1 MDKSGK
7 KDVIP
12 LKVRLHEIEEILDKA
27 DPEKDRSVIISKR
40 EEVICLLYHKHYYPT
55 LLQRVRYA
63 KINNSVSD
71 AQDVFQNC
79 IIKFTDWFNE
89 KYLGIKTAQ
98 SDAVKESDQQA
109 EIDEKEA
116 AKELAEVF
124 DPEGKEK
131 TEDVRKESGN
141 HNHMYYYL
149 HQLLRTRAIDEYRKA
164 HRKQTQSLEGML
176 KDENGKQS
184 DHNTVLSAG
193 EQYQTEQSLIHWET
207 VNAQYDTM
215 LIDII
220 SQIISLYREMKQ
232 RKNSR
237 KWLMM
242 CRIFFSRD
250 VIKVVHNFDT
260 MPAFEHG
267 QEIGKNTKEPFVNF
281 CLQKHVSY
289 EEDGKYVLGGILM
302 NPYKPYLDLITDKA
316 RLELQ
321 NSDSIVNMDEKGI
334 PNTVIEGYFE
344 KCCNT
349 TFAESNITYYKKVY
363 DNKCKKHGV
372 ETAAAAE

>member
-1 MDKSGK
+1 MGKSGK

-40 EEVICLLYHKHYYPT
+40 EEVICLLYDDDYNPT
-55 LLQRVRYA
+55 LLRRVRYA
-63 KINNSVSD
+63 EINNSVSD

-98 SDAVKESDQQA
+98 SDAVEESDQQA
-109 EIDEKEA
+109 AIDKEEA

-124 DPEGKEK
+124 DPEGKEN
-131 TEDVRKESGN
+131 TEDVRKELGD

-164 HRKQTQSLEGML
+164 RRKKTQSLEGML
-176 KDENGKQS
+176 KDRNGKES
-184 DHNTVLSAG
+184 DHNAVLSAG
-193 EQYQTEQSLIHWET
+193 KQYQPEQTLIQWKSI
-207 VNAQYDTM
+207 NAQYDTM

-220 SQIISLYREMKQ
+220 SQIISMYRKKKHL
-232 RKNSR
+232 KNSG
-237 KWLMM
+237 KKLMM
-242 CRIFFSRD
+242 HRIFFSRD
-250 VIKVVHNFDT
+250 VIKVMHNFDT

-267 QEIGKNTKEPFVNF
+267 REIGKNTKEPFVNF

-289 EEDGKYVLGGILM
+289 EEDGKYVLGGIWM

-316 RLELQ
+316 RMELQ
-321 NSDSIVNMDEKGI
+321 NSDKRWNMDEYGI

-349 TFAESNITYYKKVY
+349 TFAESNITYYKKDY
-363 DNKCKKHGV
+363 DEKYKHGV

>member
-1 MDKSGK
+1 M
-7 KDVIP
+7 
-12 LKVRLHEIEEILDKA
+12 
-27 DPEKDRSVIISKR
+27 
-40 EEVICLLYHKHYYPT
+40 
-55 LLQRVRYA
+55 LQYTVFNQTNVDYA

-79 IIKFTDWFNE
+79 IIRFTDWFNE

-193 EQYQTEQSLIHWET
+193 EQYQTEQSLIQWET

-220 SQIISLYREMKQ
+220 SQIISLYREM
-232 RKNSR
+232 NSSQFNVNQFMQGLNEL
-237 KWLMM
+237 KSKGGDPNQMIQQMLSSG
-242 CRIFFSRD
+242 RITQSQL
-250 VIKVVHNFDT
+250 N
-260 MPAFEHG
+260 MA
-267 QEIGKNTKEPFVNF
+267 VNRAQQIMRM
-281 CLQKHVSY
+281 LP
-289 EEDGKYVLGGILM
+289 LGG
-302 NPYKPYLDLITDKA
+302 
-316 RLELQ
+316 RQ
-321 NSDSIVNMDEKGI
+321 R
-334 PNTVIEGYFE
+334 
-344 KCCNT
+344 
-349 TFAESNITYYKKVY
+349 
-363 DNKCKKHGV
+363 
-372 ETAAAAE
+372 